1 MPGEAFLPGTGRCTI
16 ARMNPLSG
24 VIGEAWRMYKAHAL
38 HLIVIAFVI
47 YLAAAILDGLI
58 SLGGGFLVSFLGS
71 IISLLAGFLVQASL
85 VKAVQDV
92 RDGRADLSFSE
103 TVSAALPSILPVA
116 AAAIMAGIAIT
127 IGFILLIVPGLYLI
141 TIWAVIV
148 PVIVIERS
156 GIFQAF
162 GRSRQMV
169 RGRGWNVFG
178 TLVLVWLITIVLS
191 IVLGLLLH
199 ALPLGLRNGL
209 STVIS
214 GTLLSPF
221 LALIVT
227 LIYYRL
233 LAAPAPGNVPPGGG
247 YGQQGPYGGFPPG
260 GPGQPGSYPPPGGYG
275 QPGGYPPGGY
285 PPPGGPGQ
293 PSAPPPYPGAPPA
306 YPGGGYPP
314 PSGPPSGPPP
324 PPPAGP
330 SGGQYPP
337 QNQYPPEN

>member
-1 MPGEAFLPGTGRCTI
+1 
-16 ARMNPLSG
+16 
-24 VIGEAWRMYKAHAL
+24 MYKAHAL

-58 SLGGGFLVSFLGS
+58 SLAGGFLVSFLGS

-92 RDGRADLSFSE
+92 RDGRADLSLSE

-127 IGFILLIVPGLYLI
+127 IGLILLIVPGLYLI

-156 GIFQAF
+156 GVFQSF
-162 GRSRQMV
+162 GRSQQLV

-178 TLVLVWLITIVLS
+178 TLVLVWLITIVLN
-191 IVLGLLLH
+191 IVLGLLLF

-209 STVIS
+209 STLVS

-233 LAAPAPGNVPPGGG
+233 VATPAPGNVPPGGG
-247 YGQQGPYGGFPPG
+247 YGQPGPYGPQG
-260 GPGQPGSYPPPGGYG
+260 GPGQPGSYGPPGGYG

-285 PPPGGPGQ
+285 DQPG
-293 PSAPPPYPGAPPA
+293 APPSYPGAPPA

-314 PSGPPSGPPP
+314 PSAPPSAPPPPP

-330 SGGQYPP
+330 SAGGQYPP
-337 QNQYPPEN
+337 EN